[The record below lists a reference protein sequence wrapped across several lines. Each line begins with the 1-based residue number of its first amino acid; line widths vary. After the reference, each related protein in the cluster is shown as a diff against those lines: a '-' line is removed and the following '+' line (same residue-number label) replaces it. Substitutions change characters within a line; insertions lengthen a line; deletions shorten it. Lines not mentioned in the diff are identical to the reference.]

1 MENLEYISRFEEYP
15 STDALSDSD
24 RELMEHAVRF
34 TENAYAPY
42 SKFFVGA
49 ALRLSNGKII
59 TGSNQE
65 NVAYPS
71 GLCAERVALFHASS
85 NYPGETVEAIAIT
98 ARAEEFTI
106 AHPVAPCG
114 SCRQVMAE
122 TENRQRKPIRVIMKG
137 HTGKV
142 YTTNGIVN
150 LLPFMFQAEELKK

>member
-15 STDALSDSD
+15 SAEALPASD
-24 RELMEHAVRF
+24 RELIEHAVRF

-49 ALRLSNGKII
+49 ALRLSNGQII

-85 NYPGETVEAIAIT
+85 HFPGEAVEAIAIT
-98 ARAEEFTI
+98 ARAEEFEIT
-106 AHPVAPCG
+106 HPVAPCG

-122 TENRQRKPIRVIMKG
+122 TENRQRKPMRVIMKG

-142 YTTNGIVN
+142 YATNGIVN